1 MTMLTTFTKDDFREL
16 YKKVSD
22 PNYVPEMSDAAGAFM
37 DSLKEMTGRHGLDAD
52 IAYQAIL
59 ATGDHSKA
67 LALLDE
73 GVPVEFILAMGEKR

>member
-1 MTMLTTFTKDDFREL
+1 MLTTFTKDDFREL
-16 YKKVSD
+16 HKKATD
-22 PNYVPEMSDAAGAFM
+22 PNHVLELSDGAAAFM
-37 DSLKEMTGRHGLDAD
+37 NTLKEMTRRHGLDAD

-59 ATGDHSKA
+59 ATGDHSKS